1 MSADLLTE
9 RGVRRLIQATA
20 DIYREALDSPT
31 IGYEM
36 PPLMRKKLEEDIFV
50 FSGFKTYHQLKEASL
65 LLRDEAGGLKPFYKF
80 YQDVTSIKEKY
91 NRHWL
96 RAEYN
101 FATASA
107 EMAAQWAAYEE
118 VKGTTYLQ
126 YRTALDDRVR
136 AEHAALEGVTLPQ
149 DDPFWDTAFP
159 PNGWNCR
166 CHVIPVPQEGHTTS
180 NSEAA
185 RLSFRQLTEGRDS
198 IFRFNPGKEAVLFP
212 PHHPYYGKQGYRHCT
227 NQRLAAANDDKH
239 DPSDPCRVYQILKE
253 MMENEKNI
261 VIPTK
266 RGKVI
271 ETPGINR
278 RELENNVK
286 IATYIAETHG
296 DEIYLL
302 ADKFDGHSPDSYN
315 ATKKRFE
322 EYKYFRR
329 NTFNAFDKRIQEGAK
344 QANDIVLIIEGA
356 YEKKDLIRAIRNRV
370 SSYET
375 LQSIRVIE
383 DFKKDVLILRD
394 DVINGDISL

>member
-1 MSADLLTE
+1 MSADLLAE

-20 DIYREALDSPT
+20 DIYREALDAPT

-136 AEHAALEGVTLPQ
+136 AEHAALEGVTLPL

-212 PHHPYYGKQGYRHCT
+212 PHHPYYGKQGYRHCA
-227 NQRLAAANDDKH
+227 NQRLAANDDKH
-239 DPSDPCRVYQILKE
+239 DPGDPCRVYQILKE

>member
-20 DIYREALDSPT
+20 DVYREALDAPT

-149 DDPFWDTAFP
+149 DDPFWNTAFP

-166 CHVIPVPQEGHTTS
+166 CHVIPLPQEGHTTS

-212 PHHPYYGKQGYRHCT
+212 PHHPYYGKQGYRHCA
-227 NQRLAAANDDKH
+227 NQRLAANDDKH
-239 DPSDPCRVYQILKE
+239 DPGDPCRVYQILKE

-370 SSYET
+370 SSYEN

>member
-1 MSADLLTE
+1 MSADLLAE

-20 DIYREALDSPT
+20 DIYREALDAPT

-65 LLRDEAGGLKPFYKF
+65 LLRNEAGGLKPFYKF

-136 AEHAALEGVTLPQ
+136 AEHAALEGVTLPL

-185 RLSFRQLTEGRDS
+185 CLSFRQLTEGRDS

-212 PHHPYYGKQGYRHCT
+212 PHHPYYGKQGYRHCA
-227 NQRLAAANDDKH
+227 NQRLAANDDKH
-239 DPSDPCRVYQILKE
+239 DPGDPCRVYRTLHEPEKKEIRTPLTPKQKKERKHLTHYLKKKYTGVFVELSGCREKIQITSTS
-253 MMENEKNI
+253 I
-261 VIPTK
+261 
-266 RGKVI
+266 
-271 ETPGINR
+271 
-278 RELENNVK
+278 
-286 IATYIAETHG
+286 
-296 DEIYLL
+296 DEIVNQPFGNYQGKMNAIKEL
-302 ADKFDGHSPDSYN
+302 DKFI
-315 ATKKRFE
+315 KKSTWLGKIKPR
-322 EYKYFRR
+322 
-329 NTFNAFDKRIQEGAK
+329 AWDKHESFIARTE
-344 QANDIVLIIEGA
+344 IEG
-356 YEKKDLIRAIRNRV
+356 EKCYIIFVQHKGTPLKI
-370 SSYET
+370 Y
-375 LQSIRVIE
+375 SITDADME
-383 DFKKDVLILRD
+383 QFLYDKEEK
-394 DVINGDISL
+394 